1 MLGEGKERA
10 MAEIHTL
17 NVAGKRE
24 DELLVR
30 LIDGECSP
38 QERLDIEE
46 RLANDETLRARLEQ
60 FRQNDHLIRA
70 VVSSHEQSVPPS
82 VVNTLKMH
90 AVKSPQPRG
99 FRHPVALAA
108 SLLLATA
115 AVLVSNVWQL
125 PTSQTPQ
132 LDSLFVNALDT
143 LPSRADG
150 WDSIDDERALRMV
163 LTFPAADGKW
173 CREFMLASEDSHWR
187 GVACRDSG
195 SWVTQV
201 IGRDVFLEQVGGYRT
216 AGATDNDT
224 VAQFIDETATD
235 IALSRDEEE
244 VLIATDWSLKSR

>member
-1 MLGEGKERA
+1 

-17 NVAGKRE
+17 NIAGKLE
-24 DELLVR
+24 DETLCR

-46 RLANDETLRARLEQ
+46 RLANDETLRAKLEQ
-60 FRQNDHLIRA
+60 FRNNDHLIRA
-70 VVSSHEQSVPPS
+70 AVSNNDQSVPAAVASALTGHP
-82 VVNTLKMH
+82 
-90 AVKSPQPRG
+90 VKSTRSRG
-99 FRHPVALAA
+99 LRYPVALAA
-108 SLLLATA
+108 SLLMATA
-115 AVLVSNVWQL
+115 AILVNNAWQI
-125 PTSQTPQ
+125 PSSQTPQ

-201 IGRDVFLEQVGGYRT
+201 IGRDVFLERVGGYRT

-224 VAQFIDETATD
+224 VAQFIDKTATD
-235 IALSRDEEE
+235 IALSGDEEAA
-244 VLIATDWSLKSR
+244 LIATDWSLMPR